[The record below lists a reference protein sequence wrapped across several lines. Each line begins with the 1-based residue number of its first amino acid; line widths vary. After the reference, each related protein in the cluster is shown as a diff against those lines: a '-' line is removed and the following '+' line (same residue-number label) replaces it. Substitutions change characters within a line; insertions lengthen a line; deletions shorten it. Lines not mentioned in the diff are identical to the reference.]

1 MSNKENDPVNPS
13 HYSRLNPQPYE
24 VIKAWELNYF
34 LGSALKYIARA
45 GHKKGAS
52 EETDLRKAIKYI
64 ELYLEGCEESLQN
77 R

>member
-1 MSNKENDPVNPS
+1 MENSDQINPS

-34 LGSALKYIARA
+34 LGSAIKYIARA
-45 GHKKGAS
+45 GHKEGAS
-52 EETDLRKAIKYI
+52 EETDLKKAIRHI
-64 ELYLEGCEESLQN
+64 ELYLDA